1 MSRNRSRLLLTLAGL
16 VIAAVVL
23 VFAVVS
29 GAVVS
34 GTAVNGTA
42 VNGTGPKGA
51 DVATSSPR
59 TGATAAPVRS
69 SAAASAATA
78 TNTSGLQAVNASQLP
93 KEAQQTLALIA
104 KGGPYPYERDG
115 INFGN
120 FEGLLPKKASGFYQE
135 YTVKTPGESDRG
147 AQRIIT
153 GKDGGKF
160 YTPDHYA
167 TFKFIVE
174 GK

>member
-1 MSRNRSRLLLTLAGL
+1 MSRNRNRLLLTLAGL

-23 VFAVVS
+23 VLAVVGGS
-29 GAVVS
+29 VVG
-34 GTAVNGTA
+34 GTA
-42 VNGTGPKGA
+42 PKDA
-51 DVATSSPR
+51 DVGTSSVR
-59 TGATAAPVRS
+59 TSANAAPARS
-69 SAAASAATA
+69 SAPASTGPA
-78 TNTSGLQAVNASQLP
+78 TNTSGLPAVNASQLP

-135 YTVKTPGESDRG
+135 YTVKTPGEADRG